1 MADKHFGFV
10 ARSPNSTFKVKR
22 TFDKKAARDFMADI
36 ARADI
41 ARKQANAA
49 QIRAAAMLAAT
60 TVIPIGFGLGALV

>member
-22 TFDKKAARDFMADI
+22 TDKKAARDFMADI